1 MRRKLNWH
9 IVKGE
14 RKEVLRNPSDDK
26 KKCFHTYLFS
36 LEFCFNV
43 AIVKDV
49 FYFIT
54 KNTQSFPQI
63 NGLSHQERA
72 KKPTHTIY
80 THNLNRKPSFFIY
93 ILQSRHFYFISLK
106 TII

>member
-9 IVKGE
+9 IIKGE
-14 RKEVLRNPSDDK
+14 RREVLRNRSDDK
-26 KKCFHTYLFS
+26 KCFHPYLFS

-43 AIVKDV
+43 AIVKDA

-54 KNTQSFPQI
+54 KNTQRFSQI

-80 THNLNRKPSFFIY
+80 THDLNRKPFSFI
-93 ILQSRHFYFISLK
+93 
-106 TII
+106 